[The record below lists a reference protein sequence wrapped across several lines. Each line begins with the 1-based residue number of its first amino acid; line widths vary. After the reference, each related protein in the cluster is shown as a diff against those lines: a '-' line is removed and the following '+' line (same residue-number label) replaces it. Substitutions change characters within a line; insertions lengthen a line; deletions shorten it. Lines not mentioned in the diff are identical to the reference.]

1 MASVCGST
9 LALMDAGVPISKPVS
24 GIAMGLMVDKADN
37 SRYVVLSDIM
47 DAEDFPSHET
57 AKADFPQD
65 VPQPDLPHQETLA
78 NQNFSKTM
86 KKIPYE
92 GPDEN

>member
-1 MASVCGST
+1 MLHDSFYEDMEKLFAI
-9 LALMDAGVPISKPVS
+9 MEQEFDAMEQSMFMQWPVQEFEFM
-24 GIAMGLMVDKADN
+24 IH
-37 SRYVVLSDIM
+37 
-47 DAEDFPSHET
+47 AEDFPSHET
-57 AKADFPQD
+57 AKGDFPRDFPQD
-65 VPQPDLPHQETLA
+65 VPKPDLPHQETLA